1 MQMGKWLAMVSWA
14 IGMAGCAVPGA
25 TVSGGDES
33 PPSTG
38 AVEGRAVPQATA
50 ETPPPSQDRCEIAHG
65 TFPSLDEQIAALES
79 GACPSTVC
87 GLNGVW
93 LGAGVAF
100 RELHLNGGVN
110 AQGLRIIQ
118 FLDASGHPLQINV
131 DRDVLE
137 GKLASGVVL
146 TGAALNGARIF
157 LGPTGRAAT
166 YVLTITSVSTI
177 PSWTA
182 CTGCGEPVRPVPI
195 YQFSATS
202 VTDNC
207 QVEVCEPGIAS
218 DYPGGLVGKAVIYR
232 GDYYDD
238 TTYSVRDQPTPDRR
252 NLDNDLFNIAC
263 SGTSLFKLHLLRH
276 TSASASAAVST
287 TVEQRQAILR
297 LLAADYCGVGH
308 PFTVDG
314 MPIELGFATSKYDV
328 TAASGYRLSGTGSTD
343 AYWSQS
349 GASCVGVPRLT
360 RSMSAADAA
369 AFLDTIHAVC
379 PSLPVGCGLT
389 PPSTDY
395 ATSANP

>member
-1 MQMGKWLAMVSWA
+1 MQMGTWLAVSCA
-14 IGMAGCAVPGA
+14 LGMACCARSA
-25 TVSGGDES
+25 ETVSAEDES
-33 PPSTG
+33 PLSAG
-38 AVEGRAVPQATA
+38 AGEARAVQQTSEATQ
-50 ETPPPSQDRCEIAHG
+50 PPSQDKCKLEHG
-65 TFPSLDEQIAALES
+65 TFPSLDEEVSALES
-79 GACPSTVC
+79 GACPHTVC

-118 FLDASGHPLQINV
+118 FLDAKDRPLQINV
-131 DRDVLE
+131 DRDVLQ
-137 GKLASGVVL
+137 GRLASGIVL

-157 LGPTGRAAT
+157 LGPAGGAAT
-166 YVLTITSVSTI
+166 YILTITSVSMI

-182 CTGCGEPVRPVPI
+182 CTGCNEPVRPVPI
-195 YQFSATS
+195 YQFSAAS
-202 VTDNC
+202 VTDSC
-207 QVEVCEPGIAS
+207 QVEVCQPGLAS

-238 TTYSVRDQPTPDRR
+238 AYTVRDQPTPDRR

-276 TSASASAAVST
+276 TSASASAGVST
-287 TVEQRQAILR
+287 TVDQRQAILR

-314 MPIELGFATSKYDV
+314 TPIELGFAASPYDV
-328 TAASGYRLSGTGSTD
+328 TVASGYRLSGKGPTD
-343 AYWSQS
+343 ASWSQT
-349 GASCVGVPRLT
+349 GASCLGVPRLT
-360 RSMSAADAA
+360 RSMTASDAA
-369 AFLDTIHAVC
+369 AFLDAIHTLC
-379 PSLPVGCGLT
+379 PSLPVGCGLP

-395 ATSANP
+395 ATSATP

>member
-1 MQMGKWLAMVSWA
+1 
-14 IGMAGCAVPGA
+14 
-25 TVSGGDES
+25 
-33 PPSTG
+33 
-38 AVEGRAVPQATA
+38 
-50 ETPPPSQDRCEIAHG
+50 
-65 TFPSLDEQIAALES
+65 
-79 GACPSTVC
+79 VC

-118 FLDASGHPLQINV
+118 FLDASGHQLQINV
-131 DRDVLE
+131 DRDVLQ

-157 LGPTGRAAT
+157 LGPANGAAT

-182 CTGCGEPVRPVPI
+182 CTSCTEPVRPVPI
-195 YQFSATS
+195 YQFSAAS

-207 QVEVCEPGIAS
+207 QVEVCEPGIAP

-238 TTYSVRDQPTPDRR
+238 TYSVRDQPKPDRR
-252 NLDNDLFNIAC
+252 TLDNDLFNIAC

-287 TVEQRQAILR
+287 TVAQRQAILR
-297 LLAADYCGVGH
+297 LLAADYCGTGH

-314 MPIELGFATSKYDV
+314 MPIELGFATTKYDV

-343 AYWSQS
+343 AFWSES
-349 GASCVGVPRLT
+349 GASCVGVPRLA
-360 RSMSAADAA
+360 RAMSAADAA
-369 AFLDTIHAVC
+369 AFLAEIRAVC

-395 ATSANP
+395 GTSANP